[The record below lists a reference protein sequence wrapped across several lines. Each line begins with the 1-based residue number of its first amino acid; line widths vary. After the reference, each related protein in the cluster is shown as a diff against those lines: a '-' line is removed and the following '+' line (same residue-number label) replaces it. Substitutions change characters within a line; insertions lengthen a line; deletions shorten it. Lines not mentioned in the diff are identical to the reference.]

1 MAVSGDKLINMFGV
15 EALGAMVGVAGAG
28 DWVVTVIAGE
38 VFFDFDEV
46 FFHKVDKLG
55 FGGRISQ
62 VENLLKALRQ

>member
-1 MAVSGDKLINMFGV
+1 MFGV
-15 EALGAMVGVAGAG
+15 KAVGTVVGIASTG

-46 FFHKVDKLG
+46 FSHKVDKLR